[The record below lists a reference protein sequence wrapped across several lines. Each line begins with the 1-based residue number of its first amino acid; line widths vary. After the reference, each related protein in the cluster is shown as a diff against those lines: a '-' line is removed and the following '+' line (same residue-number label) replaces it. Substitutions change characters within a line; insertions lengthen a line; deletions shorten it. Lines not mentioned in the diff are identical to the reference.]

1 MPHLANRHRNTAWI
15 QPKGVFVVFEII
27 STKLIAPDIYEFEIH
42 APELASKAR
51 AGQFLI
57 LRLHEQGE
65 RIPLTFKDWD
75 AEKGT
80 VTIIF
85 QALGKSTFEL
95 AKAKAGDTICDLLGP
110 LGTVPPVKNYGTA
123 VVVAGGCGAAP
134 AFPRARALKEAG
146 NHLISIIGARSEN
159 LLVCELEMSR
169 ISDELLI
176 TTDDGS
182 KGAKGFPTSTLKE
195 LLESGR
201 QIDYVFTVGP
211 PIMMKFVAATTKP
224 YGVKTEASL
233 NPIMVDGTGM
243 CGACRVEVGGETK
256 FACVDGLEFDA
267 HETNFD
273 LLIKRLETYK
283 PQEKVA
289 LERYQHSCTCR
300 E

>member
-1 MPHLANRHRNTAWI
+1 M
-15 QPKGVFVVFEII
+15 FEIL
-27 STKLIAPDIYEFEIH
+27 STKLIAPDIYEFDVH
-42 APELASKAR
+42 APELAAKAR

-57 LRLHEQGE
+57 LRLHERGE

-85 QALGKSTFEL
+85 QALGKSTWEL
-95 AKAKAGDTICDLLGP
+95 AKAKEGDAICDILGP
-110 LGTVPPVKNYGTA
+110 LGMVPPVKNYGTA

-134 AFPRARALKEAG
+134 AFPRARSLKEAG
-146 NHLISIIGARSEN
+146 NHLISIVGARSEN

-169 ISDELLI
+169 ISDELII

-182 KGAKGFPTSTLKE
+182 KGAKGFPTTTLKE
-195 LLESGR
+195 MLESGR
-201 QIDYVFTVGP
+201 KIDYVFTVGP
-211 PIMMKFVAATTKP
+211 PIMMKFVAETTRP
-224 YGVKTEASL
+224 FGIKTEASL

-283 PQEKVA
+283 PQEKAA
-289 LERYQHSCTCR
+289 LDRYEHSCKCG